1 MKWVYY
7 KLFWIYYYIRN
18 KQVKNTWKGIHW
30 YRLFLT
36 GASDTNGDV
45 QYEDDLDVNG
55 AQQMIFPLET
65 RFLQADATQI
75 TETEYNTKLSA
86 GESVYIACFVGC
98 TYHCG

>member
-1 MKWVYY
+1 MKKIFYIILSIFLICY
-7 KLFWIYYYIRN
+7 SSTHSANEIEIYADSIDYD
-18 KQVKNTWKGIHW
+18 
-30 YRLFLT
+30 
-36 GASDTNGDV
+36 ANGDI

-55 AQQMIFPLET
+55 AQQMIFPLDT

-75 TETEYNTKLSA
+75 TETEYNTKLGA